1 MISAHPGFPEFDYI
15 KPANLSEASQ
25 FLASHSAEA
34 RPFSGGTDCFV
45 RIRDGFFTP
54 KYMVDIK
61 SLEGT
66 NELKFDPKN
75 GLTVGAAVP
84 MNRVASLPET
94 IRHYPVLVEAIKSVA
109 SYQLRNRATIVGNIC
124 NASPAGDTIGAC
136 LVYNSVLNVSGVDGK
151 KTIPVREFFT
161 GPGKN
166 TLKPGDI
173 VVSIHIPLPPAGHSG
188 KYIKLG
194 RNRLSDLSIVGI
206 TALGMKDTTSKS
218 GYRFSFAI
226 ASVAPIPFVP
236 VKSEEILA
244 SKPLTSE
251 TIDEASKA
259 AMDSI
264 NPIDDV
270 RGSATYRR
278 YMVRNLVKRAVE
290 ETIKK
295 LGE

>member
-54 KYMVDIK
+54 KYLVDIK

-84 MNRVASLPET
+84 MNRVASFPET

-136 LVYNSVLNVSGVDGK
+136 MVYNSVLNVSGVDGK

-173 VVSIHIPLPPAGHSG
+173 VVSIQIPLPPAGHSG

-206 TALGMKDTTSKS
+206 TALGVKDKNYKS

-244 SKPLTSE
+244 SKPITSE
-251 TIDEASKA
+251 TINEAAKA